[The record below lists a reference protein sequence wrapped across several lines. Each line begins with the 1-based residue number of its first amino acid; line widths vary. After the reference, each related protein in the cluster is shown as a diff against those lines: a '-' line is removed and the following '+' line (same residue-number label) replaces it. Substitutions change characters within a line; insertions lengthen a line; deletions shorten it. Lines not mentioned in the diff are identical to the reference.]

1 MDAISI
7 AIIWIAVGAAL
18 VLLIQEQSQRLTGFA
33 QMQARQ
39 REQVAE
45 DIREVCSDDECVAL
59 YQSVAASVPDNLVY
73 YALAE
78 MRQRMAE
85 EGRDVPAAALF
96 AEAIRRVA
104 REHGCRLPL
113 QATG

>member
-1 MDAISI
+1 VDVLAI
-7 AIIWIAVGAAL
+7 AVIWLAVGAAL
-18 VLLIQEQSQRLTGFA
+18 VLLIQDQSQRLAGFA
-33 QMQARQ
+33 QMQERQ

-45 DIREVCSDDECVAL
+45 DIREVCRDDECVAL

-78 MRQRMAE
+78 MRQRLAE
-85 EGRDVPAAALF
+85 EGRDASTAALF
-96 AEAIRRVA
+96 AESMRRVA
-104 REHGCRLPL
+104 GEHGCSLQL